1 MSESERQ
8 QMLVCAEMLA
18 LGQTL
23 TRVARVGFACM
34 LALGGAHMW
43 NYPPAPGQFEL
54 GLTLWLAFFVWATG
68 EWVASRVRLDRRLF
82 GLMAQDRCGP
92 EDLDRVLGRY
102 GRPVQSR
109 TSGALGL
116 LRKQGLLVGLLMA
129 LLLVLVAVV
138 EFL

>member
-1 MSESERQ
+1 
-8 QMLVCAEMLA
+8 
-18 LGQTL
+18 
-23 TRVARVGFACM
+23 
-34 LALGGAHMW
+34 
-43 NYPPAPGQFEL
+43 
-54 GLTLWLAFFVWATG
+54 
-68 EWVASRVRLDRRLF
+68 
-82 GLMAQDRCGP
+82 MAQDRCGP

-138 EFL
+138 EFF